1 MAEAGATR
9 LVALLMASL
18 SLTVAAAVPTRIDVD
33 GGVIELRVAS
43 PEAVPPLETLRRWVE
58 HAGRAVAIAFGRFPV
73 ARVRVDVVAGRPRGG
88 GRTWCQ
94 GDGPHVR
101 VGVGRATDD
110 ATLAEDWV
118 LTHELVHLGF
128 PDMPAD
134 HAWMEEGLATYL
146 EPVVRARSGQI
157 TAAKVW
163 QDLVEGCPRGIPSRD
178 VGLNSTEEWGPT
190 YWGGATFWLLADVEI
205 RARTG
210 GRRSLDHALRGILAA
225 FPEGTCDAGDVA
237 GVIAA
242 GDRATGVAVLRD
254 LHERLGEREFRP
266 DLAGLWKR
274 LGVVPSARG
283 VAFDDS
289 APLAALRRAMTTP
302 PLPPTAVPWPQ
313 PAGL

>member
-1 MAEAGATR
+1 MADAGATR
-9 LVALLMASL
+9 LVALLMAPL
-18 SLTVAAAVPTRIDVD
+18 SLTVAAVEPTRIDVD

-43 PEAVPPLETLRRWVE
+43 PDAMPPIEMLQRWTE
-58 HAGRAVAIAFGRFPV
+58 HAGHAVAIAFGRFPV
-73 ARVRVDVVAGRPRGG
+73 ARVRVEVVPGRPRGG

-110 ATLAEDWV
+110 ASLADDWV

-146 EPVVRARSGQI
+146 EPVVRARTGQI
-157 TAAKVW
+157 TVEKVW
-163 QDLVEGCPRGIPSRD
+163 WDLVEGCPRGVPSRA
-178 VGLNSTEEWGPT
+178 VGLNSTDEWGPT

-205 RARTG
+205 RARTR
-210 GRRSLDHALRGILAA
+210 GRHSLDQALRGILAA
-225 FPEGTCDAGDVA
+225 FPEGTCDSGDVA
-237 GVIAA
+237 GVVAA
-242 GDRATGVAVLRD
+242 GDRATGVAVLRE
-254 LHERLGEREFRP
+254 LHERLGERAFRP

-283 VAFDDS
+283 VAFDDA
-289 APLAALRRAMTTP
+289 APLAAVRRDITAP
-302 PLPPTAVPWPQ
+302 PLPPTAVP
-313 PAGL
+313 